1 VAINCPNYGKIKTGY
16 TPKYSHEFLSIEMTL
31 LIENFGGMGEKD
43 LVPLNSLCI
52 FMDKLKGY
60 GIVTIHKLEQT
71 W

>member
-1 VAINCPNYGKIKTGY
+1 
-16 TPKYSHEFLSIEMTL
+16 MTL